1 MLKMMYINDVKHLC
15 QRDGV
20 FYFVRRVPVDVLPY
34 YSSNR
39 ISISLKTKSA
49 SAAIRASKSI
59 NQRLEDYW
67 LGLRLQNMDIPAI
80 QVVKSSDSSVDDGLL
95 LSEACELYLRLK
107 GVGKD
112 KVFIRTANRNTG
124 YVTKLLG
131 DRPISTYSSNEA
143 AQFRDWC
150 IGQGMGI
157 KTVKRVFSSI
167 RAIINLAI
175 AEEGL
180 DCSNAFAKT
189 YFPDD
194 DNAQSRQPISIQDIR
209 KVQSLCRDTDDEM
222 RWLIAL
228 ISDTGMRLGEAAG
241 LLKEDIKLNDRIPHI
256 DLKPHSW
263 RSLKTKGS
271 QRLIPLTKE
280 ALWASK
286 RLLEAKYDSIFA
298 FPRYCD
304 ETSCKAN
311 SASGGLNKWLH
322 QYVPENCVI
331 HSFRHS
337 LRDRLRA
344 VECPSDIVD
353 AIGGWKTSG
362 VGHGYGNGYP
372 LEVSEKWMNK
382 IEC

>member
-1 MLKMMYINDVKHLC
+1 MSAHYVQQI
-15 QRDGV
+15 
-20 FYFVRRVPVDVLPY
+20 RRVPYDLTSYYDVKRLCF
-34 YSSNR
+34 
-39 ISISLKTKSA
+39 SLKTKSA

-80 QVVKSSDSSVDDGLL
+80 QVVRNNDNHQDNTIH

-112 KVFIRTANRNTG
+112 KVFIRTANRNTQ

-131 DRPISTYSSNEA
+131 DRPISSYSSNEA

-167 RAIINLAI
+167 RAIVNLAI

-180 DCSNAFAKT
+180 DCSNAFAKN

-209 KVQSLCRDTDDEM
+209 KVQSLCRQTDDEM

-241 LLKEDIKLNDRIPHI
+241 LSKDDIKLDDRIPHI
-256 DLKPHSW
+256 DLKPHPW

-271 QRLIPLTKE
+271 QRLIPLTNE
-280 ALWASK
+280 GLWASK
-286 RLLEAKYDSIFA
+286 RLLEANDDSIFA

-304 ETSCKAN
+304 ETGCKAN
-311 SASGGLNKWLH
+311 SASGG
-322 QYVPENCVI
+322 YC
-331 HSFRHS
+331 
-337 LRDRLRA
+337 
-344 VECPSDIVD
+344 
-353 AIGGWKTSG
+353 
-362 VGHGYGNGYP
+362 
-372 LEVSEKWMNK
+372 
-382 IEC
+382 